1 MTRDIDVSLLRSFL
15 AVVDTGGVTAAA
27 KLLGRTQA
35 AVSQQIK
42 RLEDVLETP
51 LFDRQHKR
59 VSLAS
64 GGELLLA
71 QARRI
76 VAMNDEVYGMM
87 TTPSFNGE
95 VRLGIPCDIVPTYA
109 PPILR
114 RFAQAWPKVRV
125 QLISANTVALL
136 GMLEDGDL
144 DVTLTTEI
152 EGGKMAGETLR
163 RDKLVW
169 CAATDGDVHL
179 SETLPLAIGSV
190 DCSFRPAVLTA
201 LREAGRDWRF
211 VFEVNNQEAQ
221 TATVAA
227 GLAICALL
235 QDSVPAELRIL
246 GASSGLPA
254 LPSCGINLY
263 LPKGQPSEL
272 GAELARQIRL
282 EFEMRFGTPAVRPGA
297 AGSRTGT
304 QAKGDLVRDPSTKVA
319 A

>member
-1 MTRDIDVSLLRSFL
+1 MPRDIDVSLLRSFL
-15 AVVDTGGVTAAA
+15 AVVDTGSVTAAA

-59 VSLAS
+59 VTLAS
-64 GGELLLA
+64 GGEILLN
-71 QARRI
+71 QARTI

-114 RFAQAWPKVRV
+114 RFSQAWPKVRV
-125 QLISANTVALL
+125 QLISKNTVELL
-136 GMLEDGDL
+136 GMLDDGKL
-144 DVTLTTEI
+144 DVTLTTESDAAGN
-152 EGGKMAGETLR
+152 EGETLR
-163 RDKLVW
+163 QDKLVW
-169 CAATDGDVHL
+169 CAAADAEPHL
-179 SETLPLAIGSV
+179 IDPLPLAIGSPT
-190 DCSFRPAVLTA
+190 CRFRPAVLDT
-201 LREAGRDWRF
+201 LRNAGRNWRF

-221 TATVAA
+221 NATVAA
-227 GLAICALL
+227 GLALSAQLK
-235 QDSVPAELRIL
+235 DSVPPELRIL
-246 GASSGLPA
+246 GASSGLPT
-254 LPSCGINLY
+254 LPSFGINLHM
-263 LPKGQPSEL
+263 PKGKPSEL

-282 EFEMRFGTPAVRPGA
+282 EFEMRFGSLTEL
-297 AGSRTGT
+297 GSV
-304 QAKGDLVRDPSTKVA
+304 AKRQRLRSGSSNTRVA